1 MEERLHR
8 VEATGSQIIDEA
20 EANEARREINGSG
33 KRRSRFGFSM
43 IGLEPGDEIIFKDD
57 SRMWQRIRRRKPPF
71 CVRPTGW

>member
-33 KRRSRFGFSM
+33 K
-43 IGLEPGDEIIFKDD
+43 
-57 SRMWQRIRRRKPPF
+57 PPF